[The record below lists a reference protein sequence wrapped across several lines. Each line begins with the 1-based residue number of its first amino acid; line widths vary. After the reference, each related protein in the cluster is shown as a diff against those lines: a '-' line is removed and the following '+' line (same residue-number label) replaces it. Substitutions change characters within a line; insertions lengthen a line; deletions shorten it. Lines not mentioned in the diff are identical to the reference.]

1 VLRTVAATLIALTLA
16 GCAGGSADVPD
27 AGLSRAELDWL
38 GRFAAWGEELGDAQ
52 TDAQDAHEQGVLAG
66 GDPTS
71 FVQALRRLRACEDSL
86 DRDVPD
92 PPTERLREVAD
103 MLARACG
110 SYRRYADAQAAALR
124 GNPGAA
130 LLRAA
135 QAGADADELLLRV
148 YARLGGL
155 LRDNRPLPRR
165 RGGEDSRID
174 PLYSRIGT
182 RIAYER
188 VEVRCWSE
196 SEWRDVIRERSAFSN
211 GYLNVHETLG
221 FAWPEDRRAH
231 LSPRICAD
239 LDGLSLRRERPSGG
253 AAQRRIATA
262 VVVLVHEI
270 VHLRAESAAEGEVE
284 CRAIQEARGAAQSLG
299 ADADYAAELV
309 ELYWDEVYGE
319 NDRVYYDAECR
330 PGGYLDL
337 DPADPRWP

>member
-1 VLRTVAATLIALTLA
+1 MRAFA
-16 GCAGGSADVPD
+16 G
-27 AGLSRAELDWL
+27 
-38 GRFAAWGEELGDAQ
+38 WGETLNSAQADARL
-52 TDAQDAHEQGVLAG
+52 AHEQSVLAG
-66 GDPTS
+66 GDTTG
-71 FVQALRRLRACEDSL
+71 FVRALRRLGACEDSL
-86 DRDVPD
+86 DRDVPE
-92 PPTERLREVAD
+92 PPSERLREVEE
-103 MLARACG
+103 MLVSACRA
-110 SYRRYADAQAAALR
+110 YRRYADAQTASLR

-135 QAGADADELLLRV
+135 EASADADELLLRG

-155 LRDNRPLPRR
+155 LRDNRALPRR
-165 RGGEDSRID
+165 RGGEGSRVD
-174 PLYSRIGT
+174 PLYSRLGT

-239 LDGLSLRRERPSGG
+239 LDALSVEGERPSGG
-253 AAQRRIATA
+253 DAQREIATA
-262 VVVLVHEI
+262 LVVLVHEI
-270 VHLRAESAAEGEVE
+270 IHLRAESAPEDEVE
-284 CRAIQEARGAAQSLG
+284 CRAIQEARAAAASLG
-299 ADADYAAELV
+299 VDADYAGELV

-319 NDRVYYDAECR
+319 NDRVYFSEDCR
-330 PGGYLDL
+330 AGGFLDL